1 MNLRRT
7 TQKIVG
13 GPYRYALFYNFP
25 GGLRFALSAG
35 GSPLDQAITALRKA
49 TVICDDVFD
58 GEQEILV
65 HLEACAPA
73 SRFGLRK
80 MLRELCIAGLVIPK
94 NRDFWLEAEDQ
105 ADDGNEDVYWVG
117 CAFEVPTAKLQNLLW
132 SAVTADFGSSLR
144 PNPRCRV
151 YLFNRN
157 KGIVVHPYDDR
168 GMDVISRRMSVLKGL
183 YERHHD
189 LLLDYDIEAMR
200 RTFAQS

>member
-1 MNLRRT
+1 MNLKKT
-7 TQKIVG
+7 TQEIVG

-35 GSPLDQAITALRKA
+35 GSPLDQALTALRKA

-58 GEQEILV
+58 GEQKILV
-65 HLEACAPA
+65 HLEAWAPE

-94 NRDFWLEAEDQ
+94 DRDFWLEVEDQ
-105 ADDGNEDVYWVG
+105 ADDGNKGVYWVS
-117 CAFEVPTAKLQNLLW
+117 CAFEVPTTKLQNLIW
-132 SAVTADFGSSLR
+132 SAVTTDLVSSLR

-157 KGIVVHPYDDR
+157 KGIVVHAYDDR
-168 GMDVISRRMSVLKGL
+168 GMDVISRRTSVLTGL
-183 YERHHD
+183 YERHYD

-200 RTFAQS
+200 QTFAQS